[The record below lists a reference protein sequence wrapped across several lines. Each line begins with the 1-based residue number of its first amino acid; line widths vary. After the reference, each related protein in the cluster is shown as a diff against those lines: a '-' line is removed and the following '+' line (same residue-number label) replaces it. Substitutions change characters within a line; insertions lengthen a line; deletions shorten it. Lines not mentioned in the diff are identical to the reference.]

1 MQKSFYK
8 KVAVIAAPIALQQLV
23 ISSLNMVD
31 VFMISSLSNESI
43 AGVGGANKLYF
54 IFNLFLFG
62 MSSGSAILTAQYWGA
77 RDYKSIKQ
85 VYGITLTFGMA
96 VSLIF
101 GGLAFL
107 APEWVMHFFSGDA
120 GIISEGAI
128 YLRYVGF
135 SYFFNAISFATV
147 FTLRSMKEVKLPLF
161 VSVVAI
167 GLNTVLNWV
176 LIFGHFGLPAM
187 GVAGAAIATLLSRI
201 LEMLIL
207 LIACNKRKL
216 AMMGRLSEIF
226 FYPLDL
232 VKKYLV
238 IAGPAIVN
246 EIIWSTGVT
255 MYAVVFGKMGT
266 EVMSAMTIYQTIDQ
280 MAFVLIIG
288 LSNSTAIILGNT
300 LGKGDLKKA
309 YQEAIE
315 FLKLGVVIALGL
327 AVLVV
332 LLAEPTVGLFPLTET
347 VHLYVVRSLYVMAV
361 VLLPRTLN
369 TLTVVGILRSGGDTF
384 FTAAVDGLGVWAVG
398 VPLAFLSGLYFKWD
412 IWFVVAAISM
422 DEVVKVTLTLWR
434 TFSKKWL
441 RNLTEASV
449 GNSKCG

>member
-77 RDYKSIKQ
+77 RDYKSIKR
-85 VYGITLTFGMA
+85 VYGITVTFGMA

-107 APEWVMHFFSGDA
+107 APGWGMHFFSDDA
-120 GIISEGAI
+120 GVISEGAI

-232 VKKYLV
+232 VKK
-238 IAGPAIVN
+238 
-246 EIIWSTGVT
+246 
-255 MYAVVFGKMGT
+255 
-266 EVMSAMTIYQTIDQ
+266 
-280 MAFVLIIG
+280 
-288 LSNSTAIILGNT
+288 
-300 LGKGDLKKA
+300 
-309 YQEAIE
+309 
-315 FLKLGVVIALGL
+315 
-327 AVLVV
+327 
-332 LLAEPTVGLFPLTET
+332 
-347 VHLYVVRSLYVMAV
+347 
-361 VLLPRTLN
+361 
-369 TLTVVGILRSGGDTF
+369 
-384 FTAAVDGLGVWAVG
+384 
-398 VPLAFLSGLYFKWD
+398 
-412 IWFVVAAISM
+412 
-422 DEVVKVTLTLWR
+422 
-434 TFSKKWL
+434 
-441 RNLTEASV
+441 
-449 GNSKCG
+449 

>member
-1 MQKSFYK
+1 MQKDFYK
-8 KVAVIAAPIALQQLV
+8 KVVVIAAPIALQQLV

-77 RDYKSIKQ
+77 KDYKSIKQ
-85 VYGITLTFGMA
+85 VYGITLSFGMII
-96 VSLIF
+96 SLIF
-101 GGLAFL
+101 AALALFL
-107 APEWVMHFFSGDA
+107 PEWVMGFFSGDA
-120 GIISEGAI
+120 GVISEGSV
-128 YLRYVGF
+128 YLRYVGL

-147 FTLRSMKEVKLPLF
+147 FTLRSTKEVKLPLL
-161 VSVVAI
+161 VSIVAI
-167 GLNTVLNWV
+167 GLNTGLNWI

-207 LIACNKRKL
+207 LFFCNRRKL
-216 AMMGRLSEIF
+216 APSGRLAEIF
-226 FYPLDL
+226 SYSFEQ
-232 VKKYLV
+232 VKKYII
-238 IAGPAIVN
+238 IAGPAVVN
-246 EIIWSTGVT
+246 EVVWSTGVT

-266 EVMSAMTIYQTIDQ
+266 EVMSAMTIYQTIEQ

-288 LSNSTAIILGNT
+288 LSNSAAIILGNT
-300 LGKGDLKKA
+300 LGQGELEKA
-309 YQEAIE
+309 YKEAME
-315 FLKLGVVIALGL
+315 FIKLGVVIALIL
-327 AVLVV
+327 AVALA
-332 LLAEPTVGLFPLTET
+332 LLAEAAVGLFPLTPT
-347 VHLYVVRSLYVMAV
+347 VHLYVVRSLYVMAI

-369 TLTVVGILRSGGDTF
+369 TIIVVGILRSGGDTF
-384 FTAAVDGLGVWAVG
+384 FTALVDGLGVWVIA

-412 IWFVVAAISM
+412 VWFVVAAISM
-422 DEVVKVTLTLWR
+422 EEVVKVTLTLWR

-441 RNLTEASV
+441 RNLT
-449 GNSKCG
+449 